1 MALLIFYH
9 QMAFLDSVTTY
20 YRRNL
25 TEDDGPIEA
34 AHLTSSVINDY
45 VSRSINRRDC
55 KNEPIRLPDH

>member
-1 MALLIFYH
+1 MALLIFYY

-45 VSRSINRRDC
+45 VSRPINRREC
-55 KNEPIRLPDH
+55 EMEPTRLLDH